1 MSGKRSYYILFQP
14 AKQIDYLYLLALYD
28 LASYNPERKVFDSI
42 CYSSVSDL
50 AKSLDVS
57 PSTMTRILNS
67 PNYYPYF
74 TVNKEAKTITLKN
87 NFQGASLPFVQLLP
101 EEVALMRK
109 VKEPM
114 FSKYL
119 IYMKY
124 YCGYSK
130 KKSTDFTAK
139 QFLSAYGYSIKANA
153 SFSALGRYNNILES
167 NGLITIKT
175 YFDDKKHTRNEYSWN
190 R

>member
-67 PNYYPYF
+67 PNY
-74 TVNKEAKTITLKN
+74 
-87 NFQGASLPFVQLLP
+87 
-101 EEVALMRK
+101 
-109 VKEPM
+109 
-114 FSKYL
+114 
-119 IYMKY
+119 
-124 YCGYSK
+124 
-130 KKSTDFTAK
+130 
-139 QFLSAYGYSIKANA
+139 
-153 SFSALGRYNNILES
+153 
-167 NGLITIKT
+167 
-175 YFDDKKHTRNEYSWN
+175 
-190 R
+190 